1 MATDYRVILT
11 DEFDWAYANAATH
24 KAHQQEI
31 LTAANFEVVAQAYG
45 LLIAECRWEPRITL
59 LRLRADTNLIWDA
72 AYIQRVPDGL
82 IERMAET

>member
-1 MATDYRVILT
+1 VATDYRVILT
-11 DEFDWAYANAATH
+11 DEFDWNYALATH

-72 AYIQRVPDGL
+72 AYIQRVPDGPV
-82 IERMAET
+82 ERMADT